1 METLNFSSTGKN
13 SMVYLMKN
21 YAAYNLWANRT
32 LINWLQEKP
41 AELMEEQTPSSFSSI
56 KKTIVHIWQT
66 QVYWLAVIKN
76 EPSAAPQEFK
86 GNLAQAFS
94 KLLEQSREILVYLS
108 GMDEQALH
116 KKSLV
121 VNPWFECNFQNFDYV
136 VQMMNHS
143 TYHRGQ
149 IITMAHCLGI
159 KGAPMTDYNYYNIYG
174 RELSTLEFTQQLL
187 STLNMVTTS
196 PLPVV

>member
-1 METLNFSSTGKN
+1 METLNFSAAGTN

-32 LINWLQEKP
+32 LINWLNEKP
-41 AELMEEQTPSSFSSI
+41 AELMEIQTPSSFSTI
-56 KKTIVHIWQT
+56 KKTIVHIWHT
-66 QVYWLAVIKN
+66 QVYWLSIIKN
-76 EPSAAPQEFK
+76 EPTIVPEEFN
-86 GNLAQAFS
+86 GNTAEAFAKLIEQSKELMAYIS
-94 KLLEQSREILVYLS
+94 KLNEQELTKKGLVI
-108 GMDEQALH
+108 
-116 KKSLV
+116 
-121 VNPWFECNFQNFDYV
+121 NPWFECNFQNFEYL
-136 VQMMNHS
+136 VQLLNHS

-187 STLNMVTTS
+187 STLNMVTAT
-196 PLPVV
+196 PLPIM